1 MRRIGA
7 LVLCCVWAQLAF
19 GAPHTVEELLKETRI
34 RGADLSPDGAHVAIA
49 FRSDDHPGDVI
60 GVIEVARLGQPD
72 AVRRRRLHGLP
83 ILAQRRS
90 RR

>member
-34 RGADLSPDGAHVAIA
+34 RGADLSPDGARVAIA

-60 GVIEVARLGQPD
+60 GVIEVARL
-72 AVRRRRLHGLP
+72 RRRDC
-83 ILAQRRS
+83 
-90 RR
+90 